1 LWTPLPFVKILA
13 DRLPR
18 IPPSRIR
25 TALTATAM
33 AGNSRP
39 RLLVLVVAY
48 NAEKT
53 IQPTLERIPASLLD
67 EYEVEILVIDD
78 SSTDRTFEHGDAVRR
93 ADTLPFVLTVL
104 FNPVNQ
110 GYGGNQK
117 IGFHYAIE
125 HAFDFVALI
134 HGDGQYA
141 PECLPVLIMPLASGE
156 ADAVLGSRMLDKG
169 DARRGGMPLYK
180 FVGNRILTT
189 LQNRL
194 LRSRLSEFHSGYRVY
209 STAALRRIPFQ
220 LNSDG
225 FQFDTEIIIQL
236 MRAGLRIKEL
246 PIPTYYGAEISRVN
260 GITYAGHVLMACVK
274 ARAQELSLFYDR
286 KFDCLPS
293 TISNVHYKRRLD
305 FESTHTMALERIPS
319 GSRVVDIG
327 CAGGYLG
334 HVLHERG
341 CHTTGVDRFPL
352 AAGCTL
358 DDFQVHDF
366 NRSPFPID
374 LEHAEYAVMLDV
386 IEHLDSPER
395 FLDDF
400 LAAAARNP
408 NVKLLVST
416 GNVAFG
422 VVRLMLLLGQLNYG
436 KLGILDLTHLRLFTF
451 RTFRRL
457 FEQSGFRVLEMRGV
471 PAPFPLALRSR
482 LLARLLLRLNRA
494 LIHVSRSLFAYQIF
508 AVVQPRP
515 GLEYLLDRAQRESGR
530 RAAAADQDRVP

>member
-1 LWTPLPFVKILA
+1 
-13 DRLPR
+13 
-18 IPPSRIR
+18 
-25 TALTATAM
+25 M
-33 AGNSRP
+33 AGNRRP

-53 IQPTLERIPASLLD
+53 IQPTLERIPASLVD
-67 EYEVEILVIDD
+67 DYEVEILVIDD
-78 SSTDRTFEHGDAVRR
+78 SSTDSTFEHGEALRR

-104 FNPVNQ
+104 FNPVGQ

-117 IGFHYAIE
+117 IGFHYAVK
-125 HAFDFVALI
+125 HAFDFVALV
-134 HGDGQYA
+134 HGDGRYA
-141 PECLPVLIMPLASGE
+141 PECLPALLMPLASGE
-156 ADAVLGSRMLDKG
+156 ADAVLGSRMLVKG

-180 FVGNRILTT
+180 RVGNRILTG

-194 LRSRLSEFHSGYRVY
+194 VRTRLSEFHSGYRVY
-209 STAALRRIPFQ
+209 STASLRRIPFQ

-236 MRAGLRIKEL
+236 FRAGLRVREL
-246 PIPTYYGAEISRVN
+246 PIPTYYGDEISHVN
-260 GITYAGHVLMACVK
+260 GIKYAAQVLAACVK

-293 TISNVHYKRRLD
+293 WISNAHYGRRLD
-305 FESTHTMALERIPS
+305 FSSTQTFALERIPA
-319 GSRVVDIG
+319 GSRVLDIG

-334 HVLHERG
+334 HALHERG
-341 CHTTGVDRFPL
+341 CHTIGVDALPP
-352 AAGCTL
+352 AEGCTL
-358 DDFQVHDF
+358 HDF
-366 NRSPFPID
+366 RIHNLNEGLSPVD
-374 LEHAEYAVMLDV
+374 LEKIDYAVMLDV

-400 LAAAARNP
+400 LAAAAGNP
-408 NVKLLVST
+408 NVTLIVST

-422 VVRLMLLLGQLNYG
+422 VIRLMLLAGKFNYG

-471 PAPFPLALRSR
+471 PAPFPLALGTRR
-482 LLARLLLRLNRA
+482 LARLLLGVNRA
-494 LIHVSRSLFAYQIF
+494 LIHVSRSWFAYQIF
-508 AVVQPRP
+508 AVVQPKP
-515 GLEYLLDRAQRESGR
+515 GLQYLLDRAQRESGR
-530 RAAAADQDRVP
+530 RAGAAVQPDRMP